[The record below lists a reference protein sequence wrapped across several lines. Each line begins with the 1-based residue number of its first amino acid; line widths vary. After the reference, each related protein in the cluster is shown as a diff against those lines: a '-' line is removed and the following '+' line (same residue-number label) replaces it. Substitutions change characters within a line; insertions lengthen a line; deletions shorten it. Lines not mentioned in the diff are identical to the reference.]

1 MEMSEKQMHILAVAE
16 SLFASKGYE
25 GSSVRDIAQAADVN
39 VAMIS
44 YYFGSKEKLLQSL
57 IMERMRWAGLM
68 LEELIQNKTM
78 SPWEK
83 MDAIIDFYV
92 DRMLKNR
99 DYHTIL
105 SRQMSLAQN
114 EELTKILVEI
124 KRRNSEMIFQ
134 IINEGKEKGMF
145 RDVDN
150 ELTIGTVIGTISQ
163 VSMSRPFYCSLLNIA
178 REEEVTYYK
187 LIEPRLKKHLKNL
200 LRAYLSLDAPK

>member
-1 MEMSEKQMHILAVAE
+1 MSEKQLHILAVAE
-16 SLFASKGYE
+16 SLFANKGYE
-25 GSSVRDIAQAADVN
+25 GTSVRDIAQTAEVN

-57 IMERMRWAGLM
+57 IMERMRWSGLM

-78 SPWEK
+78 SPWAK

-105 SRQMSLAQN
+105 SRQMSLVQN
-114 EELTKILVEI
+114 EELTKILVDI

-134 IINEGKEKGMF
+134 IINEGKEKGIF
-145 RDVDN
+145 KDVDN

-163 VSMSRPFYCSLLNIA
+163 TSMSRPFYCSLLNID
-178 REEEVTYYK
+178 RDDEVAYYK
-187 LIEPRLKKHLKNL
+187 LIEPRLKKHLKSL
-200 LRAYLSLDAPK
+200 LRTYLSLDASK